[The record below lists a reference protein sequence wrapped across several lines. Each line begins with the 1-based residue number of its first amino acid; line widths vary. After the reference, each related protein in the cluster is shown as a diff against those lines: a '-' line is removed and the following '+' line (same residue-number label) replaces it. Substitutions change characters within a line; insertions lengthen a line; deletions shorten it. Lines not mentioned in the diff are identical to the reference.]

1 MYLDSLSLTNFR
13 NYVSLE
19 LPLGPGTFILW
30 GDNAQGKSNLLEAV
44 YLLATT
50 KSARASNDRE
60 LIGWGAMDDPLPAAR
75 VTGELSREGER
86 TRLDVGLVAERMEGA
101 VEISYSLRK
110 QTRVNG
116 VPRRASDVVG
126 TLNAVMFD
134 PQDVDLVTGPPSS
147 RRRYLD
153 VTISQMN
160 RDYLKAL
167 QRYARVLTQ
176 RNHLL
181 RAIREGAS
189 QSSQLRVW
197 NQPLIEEAVNI
208 HVGRRRMLD
217 ETSKASTVIY
227 GELTESDESFSLK
240 YLPNPR
246 ELSEI
251 GDEDEAAV
259 GEVIRSRLEA
269 MVDREIG
276 QGVTVVGPHRDDV
289 QFEVRGRDAGLYGSR
304 GQQRTVVAALKLA
317 EVSLLET
324 NTGEGPILLLD
335 DILSELDETRRR
347 RVVDTVLGSE
357 QAILTTT
364 DLDRIDDGVRS
375 RAKLIKVE
383 GGRLDFGAGSPS
395 P

>member
-1 MYLDSLSLTNFR
+1 MYLESLSLTNFR

-50 KSARASNDRE
+50 KSARASNERE

-75 VTGELSREGER
+75 VTGELNRGGEGI
-86 TRLDVGLVAERMEGA
+86 RLDVGLVAERGEGVA
-101 VEISYSLRK
+101 EGSYSLRK
-110 QTRVNG
+110 QTRMNG

-167 QRYARVLTQ
+167 QRYGRVLTQ

-181 RAIREGAS
+181 RAIREGTS

-197 NQPLIEEAVNI
+197 DPPLIEEAVNI
-208 HVGRRRMLD
+208 HLARRRMLD
-217 ETSKASTVIY
+217 EMKRESTAIY
-227 GELTESDESFSLK
+227 GELTGTAESFELR

-246 ELSEI
+246 EFSEI
-251 GDEDEAAV
+251 EEEDGAAAGDVMRGRLAAN
-259 GEVIRSRLEA
+259 
-269 MVDREIG
+269 VDREIG
-276 QGVTVVGPHRDDV
+276 QGMTVVGPHRDDV
-289 QFEVRGRDAGLYGSR
+289 QFEVVGRDASLYGSR

-317 EVSLLET
+317 EVQLLQL
-324 NTGEGPILLLD
+324 NTGEDPILLLD

-347 RVVDTVLGSE
+347 RVLETVLGSE

-364 DLDRIDDGVRS
+364 DLDRIDEGLRS
-375 RAKLIKVE
+375 RARLIRVE
-383 GGRLDFGAGSPS
+383 EGRLVGGG
-395 P
+395 